1 MLSVQYALHLYG
13 YVKEWRKNPQWS
25 FSCCLALLLPLN
37 DLQGG
42 IRDIAGTNLV
52 KNQLESGEFE
62 MVTIQD
68 AVKDSGAI
76 EVTLEEGEGGVDD
89 TVEVLDSNHQVAIST
104 NQKYDQGTQTE
115 LFSIFTVALQ

>member
-42 IRDIAGTNLV
+42 IRDIAGTNLL

-76 EVTLEEGEGGVDD
+76 EVTLEEGEGGDDD
-89 TVEVLDSNHQVAIST
+89 TVEAQDSNHQVAIST